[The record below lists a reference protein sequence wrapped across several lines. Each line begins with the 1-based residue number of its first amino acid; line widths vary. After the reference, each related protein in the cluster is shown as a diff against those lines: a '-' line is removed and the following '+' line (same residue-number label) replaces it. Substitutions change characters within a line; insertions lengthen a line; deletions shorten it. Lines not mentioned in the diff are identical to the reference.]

1 MILNSLNNTKFE
13 YVKNSNGLFSKH
25 FHDTYTIGITHA
37 GVFKSISANQSSFS
51 YKNST
56 RIINPG
62 DVHEGDSHA
71 WSYTNVYPKIEFMVN
86 IYEQMYHEVKMP
98 IFEKHIIED
107 LELYRLL
114 YRFFVSA
121 YHKEEQ
127 MPIEIYAIEAFS
139 YLIKN
144 FATSKRDFTPL
155 FDDKKVVQGS
165 IEYIHENISANI
177 LLDDLAQNFNLS
189 KYHFLR
195 VFKSNMGLTPHNYIL
210 AQRVDKARES
220 ILKGQSLLEA
230 SFDAGFSD
238 QSHFIRNF
246 KKIYG
251 YSPKELLKKS
261 NFILYM

>member
-1 MILNSLNNTKFE
+1 MILSSLNNTEFE
-13 YVKNSNGLFSKH
+13 DVENSNGLFSKH
-25 FHDTYTIGITHA
+25 FHDTYTIGITHG
-37 GVFKSISANQSSFS
+37 GVFKSISANQSSLS
-51 YKNST
+51 YQYST

-62 DVHEGDSHA
+62 DVHGGDSHT

-98 IFEKHIIED
+98 IFSKHIIDD
-107 LELYRLL
+107 LDLYRLL
-114 YRFFVSA
+114 YRFFLSA
-121 YHKEEQ
+121 YRKEEK
-127 MPIEIYAIEAFS
+127 MFIEINAIEAFS

-144 FATSKRDFTPL
+144 YASSKRDFTPL
-155 FDDKKVVQGS
+155 FDDKKVVKGS
-165 IEYIHENISANI
+165 IEYINDNISENI

-195 VFKSNMGLTPHNYIL
+195 VFKSDIGLTPHNYIL
-210 AQRVDKARES
+210 TQRVDKAKES
-220 ILKGQSLLEA
+220 ILRGKSLLEA
-230 SFDAGFSD
+230 SAEMGFSD